1 MTVVGTQEKVEAGE
15 VRRQL
20 DRVLSDTHFSHS
32 RRFPDFLRFV
42 VQHTLAGQ
50 TEMLK
55 ERTLG
60 IEVFGKEADYDTS
73 ADPIVRVTAAEIR
86 KRIAQYYQEPG
97 RESELR
103 ISLPS
108 GTYVPR
114 FEWPDAKLATRLAAK
129 PASEPA
135 AAPAHHPDGEATP
148 AAELETRQA
157 AERAHKLRFRAVLA
171 ALVVVSLALAAFGV
185 YFAMQSVRQSA
196 FNFFWKPVLGSSD
209 PVLVCIADQL
219 QYSEISLRDAAD
231 PSRQV
236 VLKDT
241 LTATVFDDLNAA
253 VKVAGILQ
261 SAGKRYSLKSEGDTN
276 LEDLRAGPTI
286 FIGAFDN
293 AWTLRLTNQLRY
305 HFANSP
311 DMTEFRI
318 VDGAASHEN
327 GPGQNQQ
334 NQNRWMVDRKVQMA
348 TNNYRDY
355 ALVARFT
362 DVNTGKPAVVAA
374 GIGRGGTIAAGE
386 FLTSSDDLDQLR
398 RAAHDAGNKTNME
411 VVLST
416 QIIGGRPGSP
426 RVEAVYFW

>member
-1 MTVVGTQEKVEAGE
+1 MTDAGTQEKIEAGE

-20 DRVLSDTHFSHS
+20 DRLLGDPHFIHS

-42 VQHTLAGQ
+42 VQHTLAGR

-103 ISLPS
+103 ITLPS

-114 FEWPDAKLATRLAAK
+114 FEWPDPALATRAAHESRRHTRCRTRRN
-129 PASEPA
+129 PGSRA
-135 AAPAHHPDGEATP
+135 AFQWRGARRRIAGAGKTARTHT
-148 AAELETRQA
+148 
-157 AERAHKLRFRAVLA
+157 LRFRAVLA
-171 ALVVVSLALAAFGV
+171 ALILVSLALASIGI
-185 YFAMQSVRQSA
+185 YFAMQAMRQSA
-196 FNFFWKPVLGSSD
+196 FNFFWKPVLGTSD
-209 PVLVCIADQL
+209 PGAGLHRRPASVFGDC
-219 QYSEISLRDAAD
+219 AARRPPD

-236 VLKDT
+236 MLKDT
-241 LTATVFDDLNAA
+241 LTATIFDDLNAA

-318 VDGAASHEN
+318 VDGSASNQN
-327 GPGQNQQ
+327 GQ

-374 GIGRGGTIAAGE
+374 GIGRGGNDCSRRIPDQTATISTSFAAPPAMPA
-386 FLTSSDDLDQLR
+386 T
-398 RAAHDAGNKTNME
+398 RAIWK
-411 VVLST
+411 
-416 QIIGGRPGSP
+416 
-426 RVEAVYFW
+426 

>member
-1 MTVVGTQEKVEAGE
+1 MNRMADVGTQEKLDAGQ

-20 DRVLSDTHFSHS
+20 DRLLSDSHFSHS
-32 RRFPDFLRFV
+32 KRFPDFLRFV
-42 VQHTLAGQ
+42 VHHTLAGQ

-60 IEVFGKEADYDTS
+60 IEVFGKEADYDTGT
-73 ADPIVRVTAAEIR
+73 DPIVRVTAAEIR

-114 FEWPDAKLATRLAAK
+114 FDWPGLNPESKTTARPGENSHGQAAVEDG
-129 PASEPA
+129 AQSEAQVEA
-135 AAPAHHPDGEATP
+135 AAGG
-148 AAELETRQA
+148 
-157 AERAHKLRFRAVLA
+157 AERSQSIRFRAAIA
-171 ALVVVSLALAAFGV
+171 ALICVTAALLAIGV
-185 YFAMQSVRQSA
+185 NFALQQVKESA
-196 FNFFWKPVLGSSD
+196 FNFFWGPVLSSPD

-219 QYSEISLRDAAD
+219 QYSEISLRDAAN
-231 PSRQV
+231 PSHQV
-236 VLKDT
+236 VLKDS
-241 LTATVFDDLNAA
+241 LVAAIFDDLNAA

-261 SAGKRYSLKSEGDTN
+261 AADKRYSLKSEGGTG

-293 AWTLRLTNQLRY
+293 AWTLRLTNSLRY

-311 DMTEFRI
+311 DMSQFRI
-318 VDGAASHEN
+318 VDSTN
-327 GPGQNQQ
+327 PGQN
-334 NQNRWMVDRKVQMA
+334 RWVVDRNVQIA

-355 ALVARFT
+355 AILARFT
-362 DVNTGKPAVVAA
+362 DVNTGKVAVIAA

-386 FLTSSDDLDQLR
+386 FLSNRELLDQLR
-398 RAAHDAGNKTNME
+398 RAARDAGNKTNME
-411 VVLST
+411 VVIST
-416 QIIGGRPGSP
+416 QIIDGAPGSP
-426 RVEAVYFW
+426 RMEASYFW